1 MRIYKQEVMLLW
13 IGKELEMDI
22 LNLLNEIRNTQD
34 CIVYSPC
41 GLPVLSEGVDLPND
55 LKVFYNNCGGIS
67 FFTDSEFEFMI
78 VSPEEMVLAN
88 PIIVGELCDGDISS
102 EWYIIGKDTENNYIT
117 IDLAKERLGKC
128 YDSFWDRHGV
138 VGECG
143 IVALNFTELVSQL
156 YSNQGKN
163 LFWLDDNF
171 NYIGDAYDDI

>member
-1 MRIYKQEVMLLW
+1 M
-13 IGKELEMDI
+13 
-22 LNLLNEIRNTQD
+22 
-34 CIVYSPC
+34 
-41 GLPVLSEGVDLPND
+41 
-55 LKVFYNNCGGIS
+55 
-67 FFTDSEFEFMI
+67 
-78 VSPEEMVLAN
+78 
-88 PIIVGELCDGDISS
+88 
-102 EWYIIGKDTENNYIT
+102 
-117 IDLAKERLGKC
+117 AKERLGKC